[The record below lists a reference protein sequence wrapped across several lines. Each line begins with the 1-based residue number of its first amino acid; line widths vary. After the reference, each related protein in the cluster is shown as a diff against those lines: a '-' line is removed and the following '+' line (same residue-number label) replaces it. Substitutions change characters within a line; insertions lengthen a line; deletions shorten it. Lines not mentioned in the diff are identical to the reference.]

1 MVLGVVRLMVRRS
14 GIHGPIWSWI
24 YQKFLVLVQSEVFYI
39 FAYLVRLVRI
49 FLKRLCLPVD
59 GSMHHM
65 VSTVNVQKTMPQQV
79 SVVSTTRVTVH
90 KILSLVFNAANSTNK
105 ILQNCQILQTSFL
118 SPIQFSSILS
128 HFNNFELKIAT
139 SAKSTWSIFRGEN
152 KVKMNGSNFEPSKN
166 DMHMLAR
173 VIVPFDDFFSHYN
186 VPPV

>member
-105 ILQNCQILQTSFL
+105 IIQNCQNIIFTDVIFVS
-118 SPIQFSSILS
+118 
-128 HFNNFELKIAT
+128 N
-139 SAKSTWSIFRGEN
+139 SIFFDFESFQQFWAKKKFLEVGDIMYKN
-152 KVKMNGSNFEPSKN
+152 KPTLFTYIHSYRKIS
-166 DMHMLAR
+166 
-173 VIVPFDDFFSHYN
+173 
-186 VPPV
+186 